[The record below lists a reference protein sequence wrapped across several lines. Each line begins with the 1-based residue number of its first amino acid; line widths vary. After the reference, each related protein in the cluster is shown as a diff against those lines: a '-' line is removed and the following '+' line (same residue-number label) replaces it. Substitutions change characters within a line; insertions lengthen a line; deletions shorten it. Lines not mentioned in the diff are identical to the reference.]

1 MARIYKPSA
10 PFTVPMKILT
20 VTSSERV
27 NGALK
32 KTFSDPENS
41 ELFHGSFRRFGGTEN
56 VSNDVY
62 TVIHTATIDT
72 WYRPDIK
79 PDCRIYMVETDE
91 TYEIISEPEDI
102 NMRHQY
108 LQFKVKKV
116 GGKP

>member
-10 PFTVPMKILT
+10 PFTVPMKLLT
-20 VTSSERV
+20 PTSVRV
-27 NGALK
+27 DGVLK
-32 KTFSDPENS
+32 KVFSDPANS
-41 ELFHGSFRRFGGTEN
+41 ELFNGSFRRFGGTEN

-72 WYRPDIK
+72 WFRPDIT
-79 PDCRIYMVETDE
+79 PDCRIYMCETGE
-91 TYEIISEPEDI
+91 IYEIISEPEDI